1 MVEFKKRYGLEGLNN
16 GLDVTYDWSPTMTPA
31 WGLPILMDPRLN
43 GIPNKMGLVSPY
55 LEDYKRELHEIH
67 YEWYKRARDDDVV
80 RLRAAYDAENLRTGI
95 LATRETALR
104 IIRAGNLPQKSV
116 PACGN
121 IDMGFEP
128 DSDEETVVVAAP
140 LVVLAPPEIPLLS
153 REVFIADSIESYRA
167 YKNACKLL
175 PWAQMYPDSK
185 YNIGVPGACWQKL
198 MYDVEL
204 APVWKALDALNSTN
218 KFGYFPIMARYS
230 KASVYKLQA
239 SSFCERVN
247 SAGKIVF
254 SDSNL
259 SMASEKVEQRT
270 MLRMNKKW
278 MAHMRKNYPDC
289 TADVMVLLR
298 QSHEALAPK
307 LPESNEED

>member
-1 MVEFKKRYGLEGLNN
+1 M
-16 GLDVTYDWSPTMTPA
+16 
-31 WGLPILMDPRLN
+31 
-43 GIPNKMGLVSPY
+43 
-55 LEDYKRELHEIH
+55 HEIH

-140 LVVLAPPEIPLLS
+140 LVVLAPPEISLLS

-175 PWAQMYPDSK
+175 P
-185 YNIGVPGACWQKL
+185 
-198 MYDVEL
+198 
-204 APVWKALDALNSTN
+204 
-218 KFGYFPIMARYS
+218 
-230 KASVYKLQA
+230 
-239 SSFCERVN
+239 
-247 SAGKIVF
+247 
-254 SDSNL
+254 
-259 SMASEKVEQRT
+259 
-270 MLRMNKKW
+270 
-278 MAHMRKNYPDC
+278 
-289 TADVMVLLR
+289 
-298 QSHEALAPK
+298 
-307 LPESNEED
+307 